1 MQRNGLTIDVED
13 WFHPEL
19 VRSHLDSTSPRE
31 RVSKAILPILN
42 LLDQYKVKASFFI
55 LGEVAKQCP
64 DLVREIYRKGHEVGC
79 HGMSHRMLD
88 DLGEEEFK
96 KELLEFQNLIKE
108 ILGDVEIKGF
118 RAPTFSLH
126 QKTKWA
132 LPILKDFGYL
142 YDASLFPIKL
152 FGNRLYGVDQAP
164 RFPYRICF
172 ENPCEEDPHSPL
184 WEFPAAVVSL
194 GTLKIP
200 VSGGFYLRV
209 FPVWFFKWAL
219 RRMNQEGPFNIYL
232 HPWECDIHTPR
243 VSLPLISKWIT
254 YYGMNPMISKLE
266 GLLKVFS
273 FSRMDEVLK
282 NYHR

>member
-1 MQRNGLTIDVED
+1 MVNALTIDVED

-19 VRSHLDSTSPRE
+19 VRNHLDSTSPKSRAYE
-31 RVSKAILPILN
+31 SIRPILE
-42 LLDQYKVKASFFI
+42 LLNRYEVKATFFI
-55 LGEVAKQCP
+55 LGDVAKESP
-64 DLVREIYRKGHEVGC
+64 GLVRQIYEGGHEVGC

-88 DLGEEEFK
+88 DLGEKEFK
-96 KELLEFQNLIKE
+96 RELEDFAGLIRE
-108 ILGDVEIKGF
+108 ILGDIEIKGF

-132 LPILKDFGYL
+132 LPILRDFGYL

-164 RFPYRICF
+164 HFPYRVCF
-172 ENPCEEDPHSPL
+172 ENPCEEDPNSPL

-194 GTLKIP
+194 GRLKIP

-209 FPVWFFKWAL
+209 FPVWFFTWAL
-219 RRMNQEGPFNIYL
+219 KRMNQEGPFNIYL